1 MDVKGDDA
9 AADPEHSESDGR
21 DTCQLYRYVLEII
34 QNFKEK
40 VVATVASASP

>member
-1 MDVKGDDA
+1 MDVKGDA
-9 AADPEHSESDGR
+9 GADPEHSERDGR
-21 DTCQLYRYVLEII
+21 DSCQLYGYFLEII